1 MKVRVWGLKDLK
13 CSQPGHLLKWR
24 ATTFIMGEFAPAAA
38 PIEAAFIGIA
48 KAPDTPIRPRPTAP
62 TVARMIRMALSSSA
76 EDIYPFESVLFSA
89 TQ

>member
-38 PIEAAFIGIA
+38 SIEAALIGIA
-48 KAPDTPIRPRPTAP
+48 EAAATPIRPIPNTPTA
-62 TVARMIRMALSSSA
+62 ARMIRIAFPPSSSA
-76 EDIYPFESVLFSA
+76 GKTLFSVMV
-89 TQ
+89 